1 METRIS
7 KSEFFTRFKP
17 TGNKRSAIFSNKK
30 DLMEEIYATGA
41 SIYCDQ
47 SYYAQSSH
55 LDLVIKNFND
65 DTKNIIELRTLL
77 NNSDIPFLIDINE
90 FDKLPSYF
98 QEEIKKEYIK
108 IFN

>member
-55 LDLVIKNFND
+55 LDLVIKNGDHFECDVCKVFENWRD
-65 DTKNIIELRTLL
+65 CHYYYEYKDANGIVVWVIEGGR
-77 NNSDIPFLIDINE
+77 
-90 FDKLPSYF
+90 FD
-98 QEEIKKEYIK
+98 
-108 IFN
+108 